1 MNRICGIEVEPAE
14 MVADV
19 SVDSLYND
27 AVLYKELLRKN
38 NVKAIKAIYSEHK
51 ISEIKQFVRIY
62 IFQIFFI
69 FVFGVFI
76 KFATRSKCSCN
87 VSFSFEHNF
96 DKLLIMIEEKWKKR
110 I

>member
-62 IFQIFFI
+62 IF
-69 FVFGVFI
+69 
-76 KFATRSKCSCN
+76 
-87 VSFSFEHNF
+87 
-96 DKLLIMIEEKWKKR
+96 
-110 I
+110 